1 MTIEVW
7 THGGT
12 AASEIA
18 ADATASIAGRAA
30 AAVQT
35 AIAGNPMVAG
45 VVAGAIGVAAGG
57 VLVYY
62 GGRYVVDAASAG
74 YDSVCSWFRSS
85 DQAPAANLP
94 PQDKAADA
102 S

>member
-1 MTIEVW
+1 MNNVT
-7 THGGT
+7 
-12 AASEIA
+12 SEIA
-18 ADATASIAGRAA
+18 ADATASIAGRVAQAA
-30 AAVQT
+30 QN

-85 DQAPAANLP
+85 DQNGAKPANLP